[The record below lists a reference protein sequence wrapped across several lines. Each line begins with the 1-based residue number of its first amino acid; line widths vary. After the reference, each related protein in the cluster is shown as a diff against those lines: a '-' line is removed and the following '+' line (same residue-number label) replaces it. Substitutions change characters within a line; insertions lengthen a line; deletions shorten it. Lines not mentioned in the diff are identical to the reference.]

1 VELGGTTSCKLTGL
15 IDYNTNTIYAL
26 HGSIHI
32 EHEGTI
38 IAKTEAFTK
47 LDYERVTE
55 EDE

>member
-1 VELGGTTSCKLTGL
+1 MELGGTTSCKLTGL